1 MPLKGENLDLEAL
14 KYKLH
19 SQIPLTKFMQID
31 IEKVENN
38 YLITTAPIE
47 PNINDKQTG
56 FAGSLSTLVTISAW
70 SACYLSVVDLG
81 FNKDCMIAVIK
92 SDTAYRAPVTKE
104 LYCKTILPSKEQLQT
119 LKRKLKDK
127 KSASIRIKSQLLQD
141 DKVCVDFEGVYVI
154 RL

>member
-1 MPLKGENLDLEAL
+1 MDLKAL

-31 IEKVENN
+31 IKEIKNN
-38 YLITTAPIE
+38 CLITTAPIE
-47 PNINDKQTG
+47 KNINDKQTG

-70 SACYLSVVDLG
+70 SACYLNVIDLG
-81 FNKDCMIAVIK
+81 FNKNCMIAVIK

-119 LKRKLKDK
+119 LKRKLQEK
-127 KSASIRIKSQLLQD
+127 KSASIRIKSQILQD

-154 RL
+154 KL